1 MKTKDAEIKIIDESG
16 DIVVIEKPALI
27 DSQNSRAGRPSVV
40 DWLTRRYGFAGLMH
54 RLDFGTS
61 GLMVCAKNP
70 DAARRITRAF
80 DDGAIGKTYLAI
92 TFGRMK
98 EDRGEFTSPIGGKPA
113 FSRFRVLER
122 FSNATLAEVD
132 LLTGRKH
139 QIRRHFAEAGF
150 PLVGDRL
157 YGKKGSDRLFHR
169 PALHACK
176 LVISGR
182 TYRSELP
189 DDMAELLARW
199 KKEQRRE

>member
-1 MKTKDAEIKIIDESG
+1 MKTKAAEIKIIDESD

-27 DSQNSRAGRPSVV
+27 DSQNSREGRPSVV

-70 DAARRITRAF
+70 DAARGITRAF
-80 DDGAIGKTYLAI
+80 AGGTIEKTYLAI
-92 TFGRMK
+92 IFGRMK
-98 EDRGEFTSPIGGKPA
+98 KDGGEFSSPIEEKPA
-113 FSRFRVLER
+113 LTRFRVLER
-122 FSNATLAEVD
+122 FSNATLVEVE

-150 PLVGDRL
+150 PLVGDHL

-176 LVISGR
+176 LVISGK

-189 DDMAELLARW
+189 ADLAELLARW
-199 KKEQRRE
+199 KREQQRE